1 MIELL
6 LAASIAGAVGVLSV
20 PLVIRVAQARGLL
33 DRPDEGRR
41 WHLVAVPRLGGIAV
55 WLGAVAGFSTL
66 LLAGG
71 GTTPTD
77 AQARLAI
84 AFLAG
89 LALTFAVGMYD
100 DLRGLSPRG
109 KFAAQCAAALI
120 LVAGGFRLETI
131 ALTSDVVL
139 DLGWVGVPA
148 TLLWIVGVTNAF
160 NLIDGLDGLAGGVA
174 VIGLVAIGM
183 ASVLL
188 GNPMVLALIVPLA
201 AAVCGFLR
209 YNVSPA
215 RIFLGD
221 VGSLTLGLT
230 LAVLT
235 LEGTRRPDGAVFFP
249 VALCAVAFPLLDT
262 FTAMLRRWLR
272 GVPMTSADDR
282 HVHHQL
288 VALGL
293 SHRRAAALI
302 WLFAFSVAGFGLSV
316 SLAPPAITLLVTGLG
331 AAAFVL
337 VIVHGAKWLH
347 YHEFAEAQA
356 SFASGVRMARSVIRD
371 RIRAREVANQIR
383 SAGSIE
389 EIGLLLQDHTVAF
402 GFESMALYSP
412 ESDTVR
418 PLAPTYARRDLLRLE
433 WPILAERGT
442 RADDLLLCVAWR
454 RNGAASSRYAER
466 VVSILAPAIVD
477 CLFSSSQREAT
488 SAAVIAEHAQLPV
501 RKRRYNTASA
511 GAR

>member
-1 MIELL
+1 MLELL
-6 LAASIAGAVGVLSV
+6 LAASIAALTGMLSV
-20 PLVIRVAQARGLL
+20 PLVIRAARARGLL

-55 WLGAVAGFSTL
+55 WVGAASGFTTL
-66 LLAGG
+66 MVLGG
-71 GTTPTD
+71 GTSPSES
-77 AQARLAI
+77 QRWLAV
-84 AFLAG
+84 AFLGG
-89 LALTFAVGMYD
+89 LALTFGVGMYD
-100 DLRGLSPRG
+100 DLRGMSPRA
-109 KFAAQCAAALI
+109 KFAAQCAAAVI
-120 LVAGGFRLETI
+120 LVAGGFRLESV
-131 ALTSDVVL
+131 ALTSDVVIH
-139 DLGWVGVPA
+139 LGWLGLPA

-174 VIGLVAIGM
+174 VIGLVCTGL

-201 AAVCGFLR
+201 ASLCGFLR

-235 LEGTRRPDGAVFFP
+235 VEGTRRPDGAVFFP

-272 GVPMTSADDR
+272 GVPVTSADDR

-293 SHRRAAALI
+293 SHWRAAALI
-302 WLFAFSVAGFGLSV
+302 WLFAAAIAGFGLSV
-316 SLAPPAITLLVTGLG
+316 SLAPPTVTLLVSGLG

-356 SFASGVRMARSVIRD
+356 SFTSGMRMARSVIRD
-371 RIRAREVANQIR
+371 RIRAREVATRLQAAQSLEDLGRLLNEH
-383 SAGSIE
+383 AG
-389 EIGLLLQDHTVAF
+389 DF
-402 GFESMALYSP
+402 GFESIGLYSA
-412 ESDTVR
+412 SSVMLR
-418 PLAPTYARRDLLRLE
+418 PYAQTSGGADILRLE
-433 WPILAERGT
+433 WPILDPAGPTGRELIL
-442 RADDLLLCVAWR
+442 AVMWR
-454 RNGAASSRYAER
+454 RTKRVQSLYAER
-466 VVSILAPAIVD
+466 VVSILAPAIAAVAFD
-477 CLFSSSQREAT
+477 QLVGKT
-488 SAAVIAEHAQLPV
+488 DVSAARERARAVTPH
-501 RKRRYNTASA
+501 RRLTAKA
-511 GAR
+511 ATR